1 MTWTPEQDAKIR
13 EMHGQSLN
21 YAKIGIHFDVPGYV
35 IRKRMKAL
43 GLVSKIKKAWT
54 EVDDNTICTERGLG
68 KSFSEIAQIVGRSE
82 SGVLG
87 RYNILMGRDAFDQ
100 HWPPRD
106 DPWAV
111 KVNFAEHDVKVKPM
125 RTVFTRIDH
134 SHVRSQVGNSSAMCA
149 P

>member
-1 MTWTPEQDAKIR
+1 LSWTPEQDAKLR
-13 EMHGQSLN
+13 ELHGHKLGNAQIGLRIGKTSRMVKYRLESL
-21 YAKIGIHFDVPGYV
+21 GI
-35 IRKRMKAL
+35 IKRR
-43 GLVSKIKKAWT
+43 VWT
-54 EVDDNTICTERGLG
+54 EVEDNLICTERGLG

-87 RYNILMGRDAFDQ
+87 RYNILIGRDAFDQ

-111 KVNFAEHDVKVKPM
+111 KVNFAEHDVKMKPM

-134 SHVRSQVGNSSAMCA
+134 SHVRSSVGNSSAMCA